1 VDTTIRSWL
10 VKQEPETY
18 PWSQLVAEKKTIWDG
33 VRNYQARNF
42 IRQMAKGD
50 LVLFYH
56 SGKAKELVGLA
67 KVAKAAYPDPT
78 AAEGDWSAF
87 DIQPIKELAQT
98 VSLKTIKA
106 DPELQS
112 MHLVRNSRLSVMPVE
127 AKEFKRLLDLAET
140 SL

>member
-1 VDTTIRSWL
+1 MRAWL

-18 PWSQLVAEKKTIWDG
+18 PWTQLLAEKKTIWDG

-42 IRQMAKGD
+42 MRQMAKGD

-67 KVAKAAYPDPT
+67 KVAKTAYADPT
-78 AAEGDWSAF
+78 ATDGDWSAF
-87 DIQPIKELAQT
+87 DIQAIKSLEAP
-98 VSLKTIKA
+98 VSLKTINA
-106 DPELQS
+106 DPSLS
-112 MHLVRNSRLSVMPVE
+112 DMHLVRNSRLSVMPVE
-127 AKEFKRLLDLAET
+127 AKEFKRLLDLAQT